1 MLLDRDGGNREIEP
15 DLLQELHQRD
25 DQVCLHVE
33 LVMSH
38 VRWQNKV
45 SVSRFVAVVE
55 QLLGLR
61 ERDELVSLSMHYE
74 YRRLYFLKHLR
85 IVHSFS
91 NKIGEE
97 AADDGNGSLL
107 ERLEGRH

>member
-1 MLLDRDGGNREIEP
+1 MSLGWDCGDREVQP
-15 DLLQELHQRD
+15 DLLQELHQRK

-33 LVMSH
+33 LVMCH
-38 VRWQNKV
+38 VRWKDKV

-61 ERDELVSLSMHYE
+61 ERDELVSLSVHYE
-74 YRRLYFLKHLR
+74 YWRLYFLEHLR

-91 NKIGEE
+91 DQIGEE
-97 AADDGNGSLL
+97 VADDGNGGLL
-107 ERLEGRH
+107 EGLEGRH